1 MPDTPNRIT
10 PQEFS
15 ERLKAV
21 LGAGPEKAFSEAIG
35 VSISTVYR
43 WVAGDVPVPQYA
55 VAIVEFLEMTPKG
68 FRPERW
74 MR

>member
-1 MPDTPNRIT
+1 MPDREIT
-10 PQEFS
+10 AAQFVARLTACMGPRF
-15 ERLKAV
+15 ER
-21 LGAGPEKAFSEAIG
+21 AFADATG

-43 WVAGDVPVPQYA
+43 WCNGEVAVPQYA
-55 VAIVEFLEMTPKG
+55 VVILEFLEVLPRG